1 MSHWSHELKSVVL
14 VLLVVLAGP
23 ASAASLAED
32 INELRRQGCEGRSV
46 AAPLQASTELDA
58 VARQWA
64 RGGRLK
70 DALAT
75 TGYRAKNSASMR
87 IEGAKSQAAL
97 LQALASNYCKTLT
110 DPTFTTIGISQR
122 PGHAHI
128 VVALPVVPPALQ
140 DASSIGKEVLERVN
154 AARSVPRK
162 CGRTSFAA
170 VPPLTTS
177 AMLNRAALTHAQDM
191 ATRNFFEHEGSDG
204 STASA
209 RVSRTGY
216 QWRSVGENIAAGPTT
231 AEQVVGGWL
240 DSPGHCANIM
250 NGTFTEMGIAFATNA
265 KSDAGI
271 YWAQV
276 FATPRR

>member
-1 MSHWSHELKSVVL
+1 MKPGVIA
-14 VLLVVLAGP
+14 LLCALLNAMAGQ
-23 ASAASLAED
+23 AAAGSLADD
-32 INELRRQGCEGRSV
+32 INKLRRQGCEGRSI
-46 AAPLQASTELDA
+46 AAPLQESTDLDA
-58 VARQWA
+58 VARQWS

-97 LQALASNYCKTLT
+97 VKALAANYCKTLT
-110 DPTFTTIGISQR
+110 DPAFTTIGIAQR

-128 VVALPVVPPALQ
+128 VLALPVVPPATL
-140 DASSIGKEVLERVN
+140 DSASINREVLDRVN
-154 AARSVPRK
+154 TARGLPRK

-170 VPPLTTS
+170 VPPLAAS
-177 AMLNRAALTHAQDM
+177 AMLNRAALAHAQDM

-204 STASA
+204 SSASV
-209 RVSRTGY
+209 RVGRTGY
-216 QWRSVGENIAAGPTT
+216 EWRGVGENIAAGPST
-231 AEQVVGGWL
+231 AAQVVDGWL
-240 DSPGHCANIM
+240 ESPGHCANIM
-250 NGTFTEMGIAFATNA
+250 NGTFIEMGIAFATNP